1 MESLEKIKKTVII
14 IPARLKSSRLPNKLL
29 LKAKNKPVIQ
39 WVYEAAKKV
48 KMAADVIIACD
59 SEEIYNAVKSFG
71 GKVEMTSD
79 EHKSGSDRI
88 AEVIKRHP
96 EFEYIL
102 NLQGDEPQMSPEVVD
117 SLIEALHNSSA
128 DISTLVRKI
137 TDIEQIEDP
146 NCVKCVFNK
155 DNMALYFSR
164 SPIPYPRN
172 KEYAQYYAHI
182 GMYAYRRESLLK
194 MTSLDMAD
202 IEKAESLEQLRALY
216 NGMSIKTLVT
226 NLNPVGIDTIQD
238 FEKFKNIVEDRE
250 K

>member
-71 GKVEMTSD
+71 FKVEMTSD